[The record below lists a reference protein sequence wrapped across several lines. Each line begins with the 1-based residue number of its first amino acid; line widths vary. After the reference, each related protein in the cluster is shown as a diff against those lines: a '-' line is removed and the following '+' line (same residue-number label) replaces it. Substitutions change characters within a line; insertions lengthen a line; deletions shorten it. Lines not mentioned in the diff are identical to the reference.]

1 MNSRLYDLL
10 DTFHLRKRL
19 LAMDSS
25 VEDIDDIDYKQVDSI
40 LIKEKEKSTEFLK
53 KALEG

>member
-1 MNSRLYDLL
+1 
-10 DTFHLRKRL
+10 
-19 LAMDSS
+19 MDSS

-40 LIKEKEKSTEFLK
+40 LTKEKEKSTNFLK